1 MKNRFAEYYELPEE
15 RIKEIWENSLIVF
28 DTNVLLNLYRYNED
42 ARTEFINVIKFYK
55 ERLWIPYQ
63 VGLEFHR
70 RREEIMRKNAK
81 AYNVLAE
88 KISKE
93 LVGVVSSL
101 ESEYI
106 RHPYISIKD
115 IKKRVEKCAESI
127 TKTLEKQA
135 LAHPDYS
142 NGDEILQSI
151 TELFD
156 GRVGS
161 DFEEKDLE
169 ALYKEGE
176 KRYANKIPPGY
187 CDEKNKKDKGKRS
200 LYGDLVVWK
209 QTIHHC
215 KEQAKSL
222 IFITDDH
229 KPDWWDKV
237 EGKHTPRKELIKEF
251 ADSTVQNILIYD
263 SSRFLE
269 YAKNNKVQV
278 SQKTINEVEKVKTAD
293 SIFANNDSLHSLWG
307 IPDNINELFN
317 PFGSQQTKNDIL
329 NNYARLFDNNLNDSY
344 TPMHNIN
351 KFDTRSRY
359 FDGVHDIVNQMGGYR
374 EVERRMQDLRNL
386 TNSEERRKMMETYLS
401 KHNDNA
407 E

>member
-1 MKNRFAEYYELPEE
+1 MKKQFAEYYELPEE

-42 ARTEFINVIKFYK
+42 ARTEFIKVIKFYK

-70 RREEIMRKNAK
+70 RREEIIRKNAA
-81 AYNVLAE
+81 AYNSLGE
-88 KISKE
+88 SLSKE
-93 LVGVVSSL
+93 LIKVVDTLSSNGD
-101 ESEYI
+101 YV
-106 RHPYISIKD
+106 RHPYINIKD

-135 LAHPDYS
+135 LVHPDYS

-156 GRVGS
+156 GRVGE
-161 DFEEKDLE
+161 DFAEKDLD

-251 ADSTVQNILIYD
+251 ADSTGQSIIIYD
-263 SSRFLE
+263 SQKFLE
-269 YAKNNKVQV
+269 YAKNNKVKV
-278 SQKTINEVEKVKTAD
+278 SQKTINEVSKVRD
-293 SIFANNDSLHSLWG
+293 IDFSIMDFMNMFRRVGKRH
-307 IPDNINELFN
+307 LFN
-317 PFGSQQTKNDIL
+317 TDKLSHFNFPVSEP
-329 NNYARLFDNNLNDSY
+329 YESFDNYIRNIGEVQSQYDLSNLRRLPRID
-344 TPMHNIN
+344 PMRILTSEYVQEP
-351 KFDTRSRY
+351 DYLRW
-359 FDGVHDIVNQMGGYR
+359 
-374 EVERRMQDLRNL
+374 RNL
-386 TNSEERRKMMETYLS
+386 GDTASVIDPPTLWTHTPRNEDKKEQL
-401 KHNDNA
+401 
-407 E
+407 